1 MKIISF
7 VNINTGNQDVLIK
20 TKYGY
25 SMLPKRK
32 TNELQ
37 IKKKKSFFF
46 CIFLKQQKRK
56 IYLTKLFPCRN
67 VSPRI
72 YGCNPHYK

>member
-7 VNINTGNQDVLIK
+7 VNINTGNQDVLMK
-20 TKYGY
+20 TKYGCP
-25 SMLPKRK
+25 MLPRRK
-32 TNELQ
+32 KNELQ
-37 IKKKKSFFF
+37 IKKKKFF

-56 IYLTKLFPCRN
+56 IYLTKLSPCRN

-72 YGCNPHYK
+72 YGCNPDYK